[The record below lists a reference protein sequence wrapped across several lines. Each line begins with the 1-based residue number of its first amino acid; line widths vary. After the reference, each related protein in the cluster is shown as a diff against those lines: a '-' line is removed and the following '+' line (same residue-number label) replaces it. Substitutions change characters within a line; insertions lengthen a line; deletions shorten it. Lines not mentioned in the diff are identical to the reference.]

1 MTAECGYLLLLFSV
15 LHFVLLLSESDELVS
30 FGVSVLKHLLALF
43 LGFVH
48 NLAGFF
54 LSLD

>member
-1 MTAECGYLLLLFSV
+1 MTAECGYLLLLFSI